1 MKRHLFSYAAC
12 PFLVI
17 FLLLVVARYQRE
29 AFNHFLDSHWFVLSL
44 LCLILLSICSAII
57 GIRSRTHNLLLQT
70 RVKEVENHA
79 KRLKDEISKRQESES
94 QLQTLLET
102 IPDLVWL
109 KDPEGIFLSCNH
121 KFERFL
127 GASELVIVGKTDYDF
142 LPRELA
148 DFFRVKDQAAMA
160 SDCPLVNEEQVTYAD
175 DGHQETLETIRTT
188 LRDKNGRIVGVLG
201 IARDITCR
209 KQAEKQAH
217 YLSLHDPL
225 TGLYNRRIL
234 EGRITEELN
243 RAERYQRCLSIFMLD
258 LDHFKLVNDTHGHQ
272 NGDIALCHLA
282 QLLESSIR
290 KTDYVARYG
299 GEEFIV
305 VLPETPLSE
314 ALELAERL
322 CDKIAAQ
329 QIPIDS
335 HQTIQLTVSI
345 GVSCF
350 PEHHHTWKG
359 LIKSADLAMYSA
371 KTAGRN
377 QVKAAKDIPS
387 SPASPTKTG

>member
-1 MKRHLFSYAAC
+1 MKKHLFSYAAC
-12 PFLVI
+12 PFFVV
-17 FLLLVVARYQRE
+17 FLLLLLARYNRE
-29 AFNHFLDSHWFVLSL
+29 AFNSFLDSHWFIISL
-44 LCLILLSICSAII
+44 LCLGLLIICSTII

-70 RVKEVENHA
+70 RVKEVERQA
-79 KRLKDEISKRQESES
+79 TLLKDEISRRQESET
-94 QLQTLLET
+94 QLHTLLET

-109 KDPEGIFLSCNH
+109 KDPEGVYLSCNH

-127 GASELVIVGKTDYDF
+127 GAPEHEIVGKTDHDF
-142 LPRELA
+142 LPKEQA
-148 DFFRVKDQAAMA
+148 DAFCDKDQAAMA
-160 SDCPLVNEEQVTYAD
+160 SNCPLINEELVTYAD
-175 DGHQETLETIRTT
+175 DGHQEMLETIKTT
-188 LRDKNGRIVGVLG
+188 LRDENGKILGVLG

-209 KQAEKQAH
+209 KQAEEEAH

-225 TGLYNRRIL
+225 TGLYNRRVL
-234 EGRITEELN
+234 EGRITEEIN

-305 VLPETPLSE
+305 VLPETPLAE

-322 CDKIAAQ
+322 CEHIAAYE
-329 QIPIDS
+329 IPIDE
-335 HQTIQLTVSI
+335 HQTIHLTASI

-350 PEHHHTWKG
+350 PDHHHTWKG
-359 LIKSADLAMYSA
+359 LIKIADSAMYRA
-371 KTAGRN
+371 KAAGRN
-377 QVKAAKDIPS
+377 QVKAP
-387 SPASPTKTG
+387 